1 MTFRTSIQIFKRPL
15 CNKGLVHV
23 LDVCV
28 QQLQEQLDA
37 VDAAVNLCPPR
48 LKLGLEE
55 VQQRVVERWE
65 ELRDYTEQR
74 GEELKLA
81 YQRYLFI
88 NTVKTLHFFIAF
100 LMTIIFLLLQDIVTV

>member
-1 MTFRTSIQIFKRPL
+1 MGGGL
-15 CNKGLVHV
+15 CSFLH
-23 LDVCV
+23 VCV

-37 VDAAVNLCPPR
+37 AAAAVDLSPPR

-81 YQRYLFI
+81 YQRHLFM
-88 NTVKTLHFFIAF
+88 NTVRPRALSP
-100 LMTIIFLLLQDIVTV
+100 